1 MKKAFIEKERKQGQQ
16 IEVGMGATGSYWTD
30 AYAYE
35 VVRVVSDK
43 TVEIRRLDVVR
54 KEGTDWL
61 DEEYDYFSNDENPVE
76 RVRRC
81 KTGWKTKHGMK
92 VRFGH
97 AQEYRDPCL

>member
-1 MKKAFIEKERKQGQQ
+1 MKNVFIEKERKQGQP

-43 TVEIRRLDVVR
+43 TVEIRRLDAVH
-54 KEGTDWL
+54 KEGTDCL
-61 DEEYDYFSNDENPVE
+61 DEEYDYFSNDERPVE

-81 KTGWKTKHGMK
+81 KMGWKAKGGMK
-92 VRFGH
+92 VHFGY
-97 AQEYRDPCL
+97 AREYRDPCF